1 MMADAVSPRAAATT
15 LDGRSDHVRT
25 VRVPRPKPVF
35 SNWAKHEET
44 GRLIDAT
51 AAQFVTSTGPYV
63 SALEQQNIDENR
75 AKARSI
81 HAAPFKPTGA
91 RACNQRLELKQ
102 ARDAPPKAPAP
113 LHSPARPHRCTW
125 AARVTSCPTTCP
137 RRHASLTTSTSPRC
151 TSSAILSPRRQA
163 CTCDVG
169 GARRRAPPPPLSRH
183 DLPRRPAPAV
193 PLRPARARVAATAPH
208 IRPLQPIHRRPAAQ
222 APPWCYAVSS
232 CID

>member
-35 SNWAKHEET
+35 TNWAKHEET

-81 HAAPFKPTGA
+81 HAAPFKPTGV
-91 RACNQRLELKQ
+91 RACNQRFELKQ
-102 ARDAPPKAPAP
+102 ARDAPPKAPA
-113 LHSPARPHRCTW
+113 SRPPSRPG
-125 AARVTSCPTTCP
+125 PTGVLG
-137 RRHASLTTSTSPRC
+137 RR
-151 TSSAILSPRRQA
+151 
-163 CTCDVG
+163 G
-169 GARRRAPPPPLSRH
+169 
-183 DLPRRPAPAV
+183 
-193 PLRPARARVAATAPH
+193 LRPARRHARVGTQVQQL
-208 IRPLQPIHRRPAAQ
+208 LQRQDAQ
-222 APPWCYAVSS
+222 VPPY
-232 CID
+232 